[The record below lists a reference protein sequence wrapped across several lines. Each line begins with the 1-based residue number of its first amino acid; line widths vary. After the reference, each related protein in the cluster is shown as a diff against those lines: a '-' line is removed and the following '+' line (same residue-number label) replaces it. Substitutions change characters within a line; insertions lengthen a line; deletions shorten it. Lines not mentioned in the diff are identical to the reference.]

1 MKNNKTILYVGV
13 GIAVAVV
20 GFFAFRMIRNKK
32 EMQDAGI
39 VTEDIDSTVINTS
52 PVSQQPAKKPVAT
65 GNIFADLGS
74 TIRNIVT
81 NYKSY
86 RVATLTGSLN
96 VREKPDSKSKIIG
109 SIKKDAIIKAK
120 PSGTA
125 GWFEYSKD
133 SQVGAGFIS
142 STYLRLV

>member
-13 GIAVAVV
+13 GLAVAVV

-109 SIKKDAIIKAK
+109 SIKKDTIIKAK

-133 SQVGAGFIS
+133 SQVVTGYIS

>member
-13 GIAVAVV
+13 GLAVAVV

-109 SIKKDAIIKAK
+109 SIKKDTIIKAK

>member
-13 GIAVAVV
+13 GLAVAVV
-20 GFFAFRMIRNKK
+20 GFFAFRMMRNKK
-32 EMQDAGI
+32 LMQDAGVI
-39 VTEDIDSTVINTS
+39 TEDVDSTVINTT
-52 PVSQQPAKKPVAT
+52 PKAEQLAKKPVAT

-74 TIRNIVT
+74 TIRNIVS
-81 NYKSY
+81 NFKSY

>member
-13 GIAVAVV
+13 GLAVAVV

-39 VTEDIDSTVINTS
+39 VTEDIDSTIINTPPTAEQS
-52 PVSQQPAKKPVAT
+52 AKKPVAT

-74 TIRNIVT
+74 TIRNIVS

-109 SIKKDAIIKAK
+109 SIKKDTIIKAK

-133 SQVGAGFIS
+133 SQVVTGYIS